1 MAIGSGQETAQAAV
15 THLVRRDLE
24 SLEPPGWPGRARAR
38 AKELCVKRAVSISL
52 GNPARDKSVD
62 VNLNG
67 TMVRIERIGTGG
79 DVQRTRQL
87 ITELDGQVDALS
99 LGGMDLYVRLEGRQ
113 YPIYAALKLVK
124 GVKSTPVV
132 DGRALKYVYEGRLFE
147 LLGDALGPK
156 PHFHRA
162 FMPFSIDRIG
172 LAEAVS
178 EVTDELVLGDLL
190 FALGVPWTIN
200 GLDRFKRVARIL
212 MPFMSYLP
220 LSMILPPGVE
230 GEKHKPKAERLWR
243 EADLIVGDMH
253 YIYTYS
259 PTDLEGKTVITNTT
273 TPDNIELLRERGVK
287 TVVTTSPRYDGRSFG
302 INTMEAA
309 LTAYAGLGR
318 PLTDDELNN
327 LIDEIGLKPWCQSL

>member
-1 MAIGSGQETAQAAV
+1 M
-15 THLVRRDLE
+15 
-24 SLEPPGWPGRARAR
+24 
-38 AKELCVKRAVSISL
+38 KRAVSVSL
-52 GNPARDKSVD
+52 GNPARDKAVE

-79 DVQRTRQL
+79 DIQRAQQL
-87 ITELDGQVDALS
+87 FTELDGQVDALS
-99 LGGMDLYVRLEGRQ
+99 VGGMDLYVRLEGRE
-113 YPIYAALKLVK
+113 YPIYSALKLVK
-124 GVKSTPVV
+124 GVKSTPIV
-132 DGRALKYVYEGRLFE
+132 DGRVLKYVYERRLFE
-147 LLGDALGPK
+147 LLGDALGPN
-156 PHFHRA
+156 PRFQRA

-178 EVTDELVLGDLL
+178 TVTGELVLGDLL
-190 FALGVPWTIN
+190 FALGVPWTIT

-212 MPFMSYLP
+212 MPFMRYLP

-259 PTDLEGKTVITNTT
+259 PEELDGKTVITNTT
-273 TPDNIELLRERGVK
+273 TPANIELLQDRGVRM
-287 TVVTTSPRYDGRSFG
+287 VVTTSPRYEGRSFG

-318 PLTDDELNN
+318 ALNDEELNA
-327 LIDEIGLKPWCQSL
+327 LIDEIGLKPWVQPLNT

>member
-1 MAIGSGQETAQAAV
+1 M
-15 THLVRRDLE
+15 
-24 SLEPPGWPGRARAR
+24 
-38 AKELCVKRAVSISL
+38 KRAVSVSL
-52 GNPARDKSVD
+52 GNPARDKSID

-67 TMVRIERIGTGG
+67 VMVRIERIGTGG
-79 DVQRTRQL
+79 HISQAQRL
-87 ITELDGQVDALS
+87 FLELDGQVDALS
-99 LGGMDLYVRLEGRQ
+99 VGGMDLYVRLGNRE
-113 YPIYAALKLVK
+113 YPIYSALKLVK

-147 LLGDALGPK
+147 LLGDALGSNPR
-156 PHFHRA
+156 FRQA

-178 EVTDELVLGDLL
+178 GVTEELVLGDLL
-190 FALGVPWTIN
+190 FALGVPWTIK
-200 GLDRFKRVARIL
+200 GLDRYKRVARFL

-259 PTDLEGKTVITNTT
+259 PPDLDDKTVITNTT
-273 TPDNIELLRERGVK
+273 TPANIELLRERGVK

-318 PLTDDELNN
+318 PLTDGELNT
-327 LIDEIGLKPWCQSL
+327 LVDEIGLKPWVQSLN